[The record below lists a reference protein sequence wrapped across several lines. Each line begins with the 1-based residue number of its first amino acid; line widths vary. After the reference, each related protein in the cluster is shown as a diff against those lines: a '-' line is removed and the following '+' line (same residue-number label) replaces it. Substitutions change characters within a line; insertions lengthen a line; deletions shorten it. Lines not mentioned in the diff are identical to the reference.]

1 MAYNLKY
8 RITSATK
15 SGTISIVEMYID
27 EAVTTV
33 IDYSGVNIELQYIPK
48 SDDIFEP
55 IYASQLSVI
64 MDVTSDENNLPNFVT
79 LNDRKYLVKLKI
91 DNVVQWTGWALSDNV
106 QYMFTTGRKELKF
119 DAIDGLGIL
128 DYFPYPFTE
137 TVSISKFTPIKILE
151 FLTNSLTQIGFP
163 SGLNVYTVCSYYSQY
178 MDDRNDHTYDE
189 PFNQSYLRPNY
200 FLNSDGTYQNCLE
213 VLAKILKSFGCRIY
227 QANNKWNIVAI
238 NETASNSYFYTEY
251 TYNGTLITSGV
262 ASITNTIQPYTSN
275 TSGLYFVDNS
285 QLKIFKKGYNNFVQ
299 NYNLEY
305 SPNYIGNNNLKTQVS
320 GVPVLWTTFTQGTG
334 GSITVLPMTYE
345 DSDRFVMVT
354 GVTGGGVSGYSYIL
368 ATSLSAL
375 QNDTITYSHTFYNQ
389 EVAKTRGRLKLQ
401 VTGSGG
407 GAASYYYNVDKNWQD
422 ATVAPFNNYYLI
434 DAVDENAI
442 NNFSITTTPL
452 PISGTLSLQL
462 EIFDSATC
470 SSTITVGEF
479 SLSFQSPIS
488 LIRTTSILNDN
499 NQYTLELDLPFGYPI
514 YTGDG
519 VNRTLFNP
527 ALGTILVLNNSV
539 YVAATGWYKF
549 GVGATY
555 QGLSQLIT
563 KEYINAYRRNLI
575 NLDASIFGM
584 QTSNGT
590 FSAGKILKATDTDPS
605 QINVSSKFFMTGNMT
620 INIVN
625 SEIQLTL
632 LDISNTAIESSVLTI
647 YTVDGINYN

>member
-8 RITSATK
+8 TITSATK
-15 SGTISIVEMYID
+15 NDTISVVEMYID
-27 EAVTTV
+27 EAVTSV
-33 IDYSGVNIELQYIPK
+33 IEYSGVNIELQYIPK
-48 SDDIFEP
+48 SDNIFEP

-64 MDVTSDENNLPNFVT
+64 MDVTDDEANIPNFVT

-137 TVSISKFTPIKILE
+137 TTSISKFSAIKTLE
-151 FLTNSLTQIGFP
+151 FLTTSLSQIGYP

-200 FLNSDGTYQNCLE
+200 FLNSDGSYQNCLE

-238 NETASNSYFYTEY
+238 NEMASNSYFYTEY
-251 TYNGTLITSGV
+251 TYNGTYSTSGV
-262 ASITNTIQPYTSN
+262 ASVTSTIQPYIDN

-285 QLKIFKKGYNNFVQ
+285 QLKIFKKGYNNFLQ
-299 NYNLEY
+299 NYTLEY
-305 SPNYIGNNNLKTQVS
+305 SPNYIGNNDLKTQIA
-320 GVPVLWTTFTQGTG
+320 GVPVLWTTYTQGTG
-334 GSITVLPMTYE
+334 GNVVVIPEIYE
-345 DSDRFVMVT
+345 TSDRYKLIT
-354 GVTGGGVSGYSYIL
+354 GLNGGVISGYAYIS
-368 ATSLSAL
+368 ATVSSGL
-375 QNDTITYSHTFYNQ
+375 QNDTINYSHTFYDQ
-389 EVAKTRGRLKLQ
+389 EVAKKRGRLKLQ
-401 VTGSGG
+401 VTGAGSG
-407 GAASYYYNVDKNWQD
+407 APSYYYNVDKIWQD

-434 DAVDENAI
+434 EEVDENVI
-442 NNFSITTTPL
+442 NNFSVTPPPL
-452 PISGTLSLQL
+452 PISGQLSLIL
-462 EIFDSATC
+462 EIYDSATC
-470 SSTITVGEF
+470 STTITVGDF
-479 SLSFQSPIS
+479 KLSFQSPIS
-488 LIRTTSILNDN
+488 LIKTTSIVNND
-499 NQYTLELDLPFGYPI
+499 NQYTFELDLPFGYPI
-514 YTGDG
+514 YQGDG
-519 VNRTLFNP
+519 VNRQFYNV
-527 ALGTILVLNNSV
+527 ALGTILVIHDSV

-549 GVGATY
+549 GVSGTY

-584 QTSNGT
+584 VTSNGT
-590 FSAGKILKATDTDPS
+590 FSAGKILKADDTDPA
-605 QINVSSKFFMTGNMT
+605 QINVSNKFYMTGNMT

-625 SEIQLTL
+625 SEIQATL
-632 LDISNTAIESSVLTI
+632 LDISNNAISSSISTI

>member
-27 EAVTTV
+27 EAVTSV

-91 DNVVQWTGWALSDNV
+91 NNVVQWTGWALSDNV

-137 TVSISKFTPIKILE
+137 TNVVSKFTPIKILA

-200 FLNSDGTYQNCLE
+200 FLNSDGTYQTCLE
-213 VLAKILKSFGCRIY
+213 VLSKILKSFGCRIY

-238 NETASNSYFYTEY
+238 NEMASNSYFYTEY
-251 TYNGTLITSGV
+251 TYNGTLSDYGV

-305 SPNYIGNNNLKTQVS
+305 SLNYIVNNNLKTQVS
-320 GVPVLWTTFTQGTG
+320 GVPVLWQTSGTVNL
-334 GSITVLPMTYE
+334 ITKIYE
-345 DSDRFVMVT
+345 NSDRFVLISPSSIFQTPAT
-354 GVTGGGVSGYSYIL
+354 G
-368 ATSLSAL
+368 L
-375 QNDTITYSHTFYNQ
+375 QNDTITYSHTFYDQ
-389 EVAKTRGRLKLQ
+389 EVAKKRGRLTLQ
-401 VTGSGG
+401 VTGVGSG
-407 GAASYYYNVDKNWQD
+407 APSYYLNVDKLWQD
-422 ATVAPFNNYYLI
+422 ATVAPYGNQYLI
-434 DAVDENAI
+434 EKVDLNEV
-442 NNFSITTTPL
+442 NNFTITTPPL
-452 PISGTLSLQL
+452 PISGTIFLQL
-462 EIFDSATC
+462 EIFNSATC

-479 SLSFQSPIS
+479 VMTFQSPIS
-488 LIRTTSILNDN
+488 LIKTTSILDSN
-499 NQYTLELDLPFGYPI
+499 NQYTYELYLPFGYPI
-514 YTGDG
+514 YSGDG

-549 GVGATY
+549 GIGATY

-590 FSAGKILKATDTDPS
+590 FSAGKILKATDTDPA
-605 QINVSSKFFMTGNMT
+605 QINVSTKFFMTGNMT